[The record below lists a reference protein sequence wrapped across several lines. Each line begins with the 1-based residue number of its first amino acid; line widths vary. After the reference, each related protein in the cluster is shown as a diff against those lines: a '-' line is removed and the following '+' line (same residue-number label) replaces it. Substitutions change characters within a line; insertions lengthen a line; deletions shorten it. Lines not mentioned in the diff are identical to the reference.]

1 MNKNKVVLCF
11 SGIKIKISIFT
22 RIKKKK
28 VTYKRTLITHG
39 NEQTT
44 LIKYNSNCIK
54 NSFNFLS
61 HSHNAFS
68 SENEIT

>member
-11 SGIKIKISIFT
+11 RGIKIKDVVYLQGL
-22 RIKKKK
+22 KKNHIQK
-28 VTYKRTLITHG
+28 TLITHG

-44 LIKYNSNCIK
+44 LKIKYNSNCIK

-68 SENEIT
+68 SQNEIT